1 MPVIIAR
8 LGAIRTGAGEG
19 KTVAELLHRRLS
31 IDSISDIGHLGA
43 IPSLVLL
50 PQSLNRT
57 ARLATASHQSTPSH
71 RTHKV
76 YRPGICSLMS
86 ILFKLP
92 R

>member
-1 MPVIIAR
+1 MHVIIAR
-8 LGAIRTGAGEG
+8 LGAIRTGAGES

-57 ARLATASHQSTPSH
+57 SSYS
-71 RTHKV
+71 
-76 YRPGICSLMS
+76 
-86 ILFKLP
+86 KLP
-92 R
+92 YNPDLHRQSSINA